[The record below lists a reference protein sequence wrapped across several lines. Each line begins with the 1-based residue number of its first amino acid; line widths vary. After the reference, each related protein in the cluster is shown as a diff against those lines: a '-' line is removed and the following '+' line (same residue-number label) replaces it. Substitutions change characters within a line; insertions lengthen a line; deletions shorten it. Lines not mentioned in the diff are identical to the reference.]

1 MILVPLTV
9 ISIALRI
16 NENVVRTIK
25 TSISP
30 SHFSPTLAKPTW
42 AIQLTDV
49 ITIRT
54 LQKEVFSLV
63 TVLKN
68 YKWQVTA
75 KLNLKDLSSS
85 FSIRICF
92 RRRRRKNDWDKCIFY
107 LYAYVPRRSFCKI
120 YDFENARFTFA
131 FELNHNDLKKNDLKS
146 LKIRNAIELVYG
158 RFLNLRI
165 LSSCLLL
172 K

>member
-1 MILVPLTV
+1 MNCLKVPKGHIWLCSYSCFLSKHFQTVCIITFLTILDPLTV
-9 ISIALRI
+9 IAITLGV
-16 NENVVRTIK
+16 NENVAWTIK

-54 LQKEVFSLV
+54 LQKEGCYSV
-63 TVLKN
+63 TVLEN
-68 YKWQVTA
+68 YKWQVTT

-85 FSIRICF
+85 VSIRICF

-107 LYAYVPRRSFCKI
+107 LYAYGSKLLQNLRFRKCKI
-120 YDFENARFTFA
+120 HICFWTQSQFT
-131 FELNHNDLKKNDLKS
+131 
-146 LKIRNAIELVYG
+146 LV
-158 RFLNLRI
+158 
-165 LSSCLLL
+165 
-172 K
+172 